1 MTEPVT
7 PGGSAPPSPA
17 GEARFRHPVE
27 VRFRDIDRMGH
38 AHHSLALV
46 YFEEARAA
54 YWREVAG
61 QPDEGGVAYII
72 GEVTVRYHAR
82 ITYPQTLEVFAR
94 VTRLGTKSWDMAY
107 ELRTADGELL
117 ASGSSVQ
124 VMYDYASGASVPVPP
139 DIRRRIAAYER
150 L

>member
-1 MTEPVT
+1 MPEESGGPART
-7 PGGSAPPSPA
+7 PASPTGA
-17 GEARFRHPVE
+17 ARFRFPVE

-38 AHHSLALV
+38 AHHSLVLV

-61 QPDEGGVAYII
+61 QPDDGGVAYII
-72 GEVTVRYHAR
+72 GGMTVRYHAPIR
-82 ITYPQTLEVFAR
+82 YPQTLEVRAR
-94 VTRLGTKSWDMAY
+94 VTRLGAKSWDMAY
-107 ELRTADGELL
+107 ELRAANGALL

-124 VMYDYASGASVPVPP
+124 VMYDYAAGASMPIPAE
-139 DIRRRIAAYER
+139 IRRDISAYEG